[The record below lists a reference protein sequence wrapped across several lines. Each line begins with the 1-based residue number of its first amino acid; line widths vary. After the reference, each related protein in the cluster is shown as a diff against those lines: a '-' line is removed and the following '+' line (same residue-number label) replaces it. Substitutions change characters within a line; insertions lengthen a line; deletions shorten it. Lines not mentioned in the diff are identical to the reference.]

1 MTPQDILD
9 AIAAEPTLQAMRD
22 AGDMAG
28 VAAALSGRHAVLVP
42 RMLSERG
49 VRDLPVLPRSRY
61 ALLTVLR
68 DAEATT
74 PAWLAPTLSA
84 AGVPEADHAALAD
97 DLASAYRWITQEAG
111 IDVASA
117 GARAMLDIISAAVPE
132 STAACAAAKALAERP
147 EIVTWQEVKA
157 ALENE

>member
-1 MTPQDILD
+1 MTPQQIID
-9 AIAAEPTLQAMRD
+9 AIAAEPPLQAMRD
-22 AGDMAG
+22 VGDLAGI
-28 VAAALSGRHAVLVP
+28 AAALSGRQSVLVP

-68 DAEATT
+68 DAETTT
-74 PAWLAPTLSA
+74 PAWLVPTLTA
-84 AGVPEADHAALAD
+84 AGVPEEDHAALAD

-117 GARAMLDIISAAVPE
+117 GARAMLDIIGAAVPDA
-132 STAACAAAKALAERP
+132 SAACAAAKALAERP
-147 EIVTWQEVKA
+147 EIVTWQEVKTA
-157 ALENE
+157 MEAI